1 MDGVIGGTHA
11 MRIEVTG
18 RHMDLTESIKEQ
30 VAEKASRLPKYYDGV
45 QEIDIVIE
53 QSNPGGFHVEV
64 RVDSEKHDTFVAKSE
79 GSNMYGCLDSCI
91 DKMTRQLTDFKEKLK
106 NTKR

>member
-1 MDGVIGGTHA
+1 

-18 RHMDLTESIKEQ
+18 RHLDLTQAIKDQ
-30 VAEKASRLPKYYDGV
+30 VVEKASKLPKYYDGV
-45 QEIDIVIE
+45 QEIDITIE
-53 QSNPGGFHVEV
+53 QRQPTGFHVEIH
-64 RVDSEKHDTFVAKSE
+64 VDSEKHDTFVARAE
-79 GSNMYGCLDSCI
+79 GSDMYGCLDVCV